1 MAQQYVSK
9 KDETVRMFDNNVL
22 EFFSHSHPLVPLALF
37 LPVITYALYVSHW
50 QRNLSF
56 LAVGGLFTAGL
67 LFWTLFEY
75 VMHRY
80 VFHYRSPSR
89 WAQRLHFV
97 VHGSHHD
104 YPNDTSRISTPP
116 SISLPVGIFFYLVC
130 LLLFGRFAPAVFA
143 GLGFG
148 YICYESV
155 HYAAHHFAM
164 RHGVWK
170 WLKHYH
176 LRHHF
181 HDDHTG
187 YGVSSP
193 LWDYVFGTER
203 EIRK

>member
-9 KDETVRMFDNNVL
+9 RNETVRMFDNNVL
-22 EFFSHSHPLVPLALF
+22 EFFSHSHPSVPLILF
-37 LPVITYALYVSHW
+37 LPIIAYTLYLSHW
-50 QRNLSF
+50 EKGLSF
-56 LAVGGLFTAGL
+56 LATAGL
-67 LFWTLFEY
+67 FVAGLLVWTLFEY

-80 VFHYRSPSR
+80 VFHYRSKSP

-116 SISLPVGIFFYLVC
+116 SISLPVAVVFYLLCILV
-130 LLLFGRFAPAVFA
+130 LGRFGPAVFA
-143 GLGFG
+143 GLALG
-148 YICYESV
+148 YVCYETV
-155 HYAAHHFAM
+155 HYAVHHFAM
-164 RHGVWK
+164 KQGVWK

-193 LWDYVFGTER
+193 LWDFVFGTER
-203 EIRK
+203 EVKK